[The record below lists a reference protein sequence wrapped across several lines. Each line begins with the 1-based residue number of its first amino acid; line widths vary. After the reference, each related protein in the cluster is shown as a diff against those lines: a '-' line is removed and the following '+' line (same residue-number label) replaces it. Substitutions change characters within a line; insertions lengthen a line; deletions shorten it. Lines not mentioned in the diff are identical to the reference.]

1 MNKTDLRSLSLFFY
15 DLIILVGLHSL
26 VAFKTVTM
34 IRLQIRPRRHR
45 WAGPE
50 RRHLN
55 TSSLRNQAHTDF
67 VAMQRERQPTSS
79 QYEIRRYDVTRT
91 ANKSPWHCFVI
102 NNHLSILHIYIW
114 YSVARKV

>member
-55 TSSLRNQAHTDF
+55 TFPLRNQAHTDLVSN

-91 ANKSPWHCFVI
+91 ADKSSWHCFVI
-102 NNHLSILHIYIW
+102 NNHLSILPIYI
-114 YSVARKV
+114 